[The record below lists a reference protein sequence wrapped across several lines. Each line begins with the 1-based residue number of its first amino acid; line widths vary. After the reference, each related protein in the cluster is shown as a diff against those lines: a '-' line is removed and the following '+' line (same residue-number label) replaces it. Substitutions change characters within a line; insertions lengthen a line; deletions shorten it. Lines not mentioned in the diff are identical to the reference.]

1 MRPDGMGRGWVKYG
15 RVLVRCYGIEGCR
28 RARGAVSCCSS
39 LPPTSPEVSMSWS
52 LDTEGRLRIPVWRT
66 ALRRRSR

>member
-1 MRPDGMGRGWVKYG
+1 MAWGAGGLNMVG
-15 RVLVRCYGIEGCR
+15 VLVRCYGIEGCR
-28 RARGAVSCCSS
+28 WAWGAVSCCSS
-39 LPPTSPEVSMSWS
+39 LPPTSPEASMSWS